1 MPTEATLK
9 KYAELAVKVGVNVQ
23 KEQPIFINAPIE
35 ARDFVH
41 HVVEEAYRVGAE
53 NVTVN
58 WSDEVITRKKYENEP
73 LHVLE
78 SIPDWLVD
86 KQTGHVKNGG
96 CILSVYAPN
105 PDLLDGIEPERI
117 AKANKAAGEALSEY
131 REYMMSDRVQWSI
144 VSVPTEKWAAKIYP
158 DKNEEEAMAELWKE
172 IFKIVRVDQE
182 DPIQAWEDHNET
194 LHDIRDYLN
203 EKKYVALEYHSAT
216 TDLRIQLPKGHIWAG
231 GTAKSEKGVI
241 FNPNMPTEEVFTAP
255 HREGVEG
262 TVRNT
267 KPLNYNG
274 NLIDDFKLTFKDGKV
289 VDFEAGKGEETL
301 KHLLDTDEGAV
312 RLGEVAL
319 VPHSS
324 PISQSGLIFFNTLYD
339 ENASCHLALGQAYP
353 TNLENGENMSAD
365 EQKEAGINKSL
376 IHEDFMMGSSD
387 LTVYG
392 VTENGEKEE
401 ILKDGEWAIHS

>member
-1 MPTEATLK
+1 MPSEETLR
-9 KYAELAVKVGVNVQ
+9 KYAKLAVKVGVNVQ
-23 KEQPIFINAPIE
+23 KEQPIFVNAPVE
-35 ARDFVH
+35 AREFVH
-41 HVVEEAYRVGAE
+41 YVVDEAYQAGAE
-53 NVTVN
+53 NVQVN

-73 LHVLE
+73 MHVLE
-78 SIPDWLVD
+78 TVPDWLVD
-86 KQTGHVKNGG
+86 KQTGHVKDGG

-105 PDLLDGIEPERI
+105 PDLLDGIDPERI
-117 AKANKAAGEALSEY
+117 AKANKAVGEALSEY
-131 REYMMSDRVQWSI
+131 REYMMSDKIQWSL

-158 DKNEEEAMAELWKE
+158 DKTTEEAINSLWDE
-172 IFKIVRVDQE
+172 IFKIVRVDQD
-182 DPIQAWEDHNET
+182 DPVKAWEDHNQT

-203 EKKYVALEYHSAT
+203 EKRYTALEYSSET
-216 TDLRIQLPKGHIWAG
+216 TDLRIDLPKDHIWAG
-231 GTAKSEKGVI
+231 GTAKTENNII

-255 HREGVEG
+255 HRDGVNG

-289 VDFEAGKGEETL
+289 VDYEAGKGEETL
-301 KHLLDTDEGAV
+301 KHLLETDEGAV

-353 TNLENGENMSAD
+353 TNLKGGEKMSPD
-365 EQKEAGINKSL
+365 EQINAGINKSL

-401 ILKDGEWAIHS
+401 ILKNGEWAIQ